1 MRREYHGRPLRRA
14 DLDADPLL
22 QFDRWFCEAVAAGL
36 PDPNA
41 MVLATVAADG
51 QPSSRTVLLKG
62 RDPAGFVFYTNHG
75 SRKAREIADNP
86 RVALLFFWPGLFRQ
100 VRVCGTAT
108 RCGIEESRAYFQ
120 GRPRDS
126 QLGAWASQQ
135 SMPIASRS
143 VLEARFAE
151 ASARFADAEVPL
163 PPFWGGYRV
172 VPCQLEFWQGQE
184 SRLHDR
190 FVYTREGDR
199 WHLERLAP

>member
-1 MRREYHGRPLRRA
+1 MRREYRGRPLRRA

-41 MVLATVAADG
+41 MTLATVADDG
-51 QPSSRTVLLKG
+51 QPSSRTVLLKA
-62 RDPAGFVFYTNHG
+62 RDRDGFVFYTNHD
-75 SRKAREIADNP
+75 SRKAREIAGNP

-100 VRVCGTAT
+100 VQVRGAVT
-108 RCGIEESRAYFQ
+108 RCSVEESRAYFQ

-126 QLGAWASQQ
+126 QLGAWASHQ
-135 SMPIASRS
+135 SMPIGSRA
-143 VLEARFAE
+143 VLETRFAE
-151 ASARFADAEVPL
+151 TQARFADAEVPL

-172 VPCQLEFWQGQE
+172 VPQQLEFWQGQA

-190 FVYTREGDR
+190 FVYTREGSR
-199 WHLERLAP
+199 WQLERLAP